1 MRKLILLLALLPL
14 AAFARDWNVDMAKSG
29 LGFDGT
35 YQGGAF
41 AGKFGKFS
49 AQIPYDET
57 DLAQSKFDV
66 TVQLASVDTGSGERD
81 QTLAT
86 ADFFDTAKFPQAH
99 FVTSAFN
106 RGADGGVIALGT
118 LTIRD
123 QNKPVA
129 LKVKFAATGGATTLD
144 VSTTLN
150 RMDFGLGTSGDW
162 ADISTN
168 INVHGHLVLTPK

>member
-49 AQIPYDET
+49 AQIAYDET
-57 DLAQSKFDV
+57 NLAQSKFDV

-86 ADFFDTAKFPQAH
+86 ADFFDSAKFPQAH
-99 FVTSAFN
+99 FVTNAFN

-123 QNKPVA
+123 QSKPVT
-129 LKVKFAATGGATTLD
+129 LKVKFAVSGGANTLD
-144 VSTTLN
+144 VGTTLN
-150 RMDFGLGTSGDW
+150 RLDFGLGTSDDW
-162 ADISTN
+162 ADISRD

>member
-1 MRKLILLLALLPL
+1 MRIFILCLMLLP
-14 AAFARDWNVDMAKSG
+14 AIASARDWNVDMAKSG

-41 AGKFGKFS
+41 AGKFGKWT
-49 AQIPYDET
+49 AAIGYDET
-57 DLAQSKFDV
+57 DLAHAKFDV

-86 ADFFDTAKFPQAH
+86 PDFFDTAKFPQAH
-99 FVTSAFN
+99 FVTANFN
-106 RGADGGVIALGT
+106 RGADGGVVASGT

-123 QNKPVA
+123 QSKPVT
-129 LKVKFAATGGATTLD
+129 LKVKFAVSNGLTTMD
-144 VSTTLN
+144 VATTLN
-150 RMDFGLGTSGDW
+150 RMDFGLGTSSDW
-162 ADISTN
+162 ADISQQ

>member
-35 YQGGAF
+35 YQNGPF
-41 AGKFGKFS
+41 AGMFKKWQAAIS
-49 AQIPYDET
+49 YDEN
-57 DLAQSKFDV
+57 DLAKAKFDV
-66 TVQLASVDTGSGERD
+66 TVDLASVDTGSGERD

-86 ADFFDTAKFPQAH
+86 ADFFDTAKFPHAH
-99 FVTSAFN
+99 FVTNAFN

-123 QNKPVA
+123 QSKPVT
-129 LKVKFAATGGATTLD
+129 LKVKFAVSGGATTLD
-144 VSTTLN
+144 VGTTLN
-150 RMDFGLGTSGDW
+150 RMDFGLGASSDW

-168 INVHGHLVLTPK
+168 INVHGHLVLVPK

>member
-1 MRKLILLLALLPL
+1 MRTFILCLLLLPV

-29 LGFDGT
+29 LGFDGI

-41 AGKFGKFS
+41 AGKF
-49 AQIPYDET
+49 AH
-57 DLAQSKFDV
+57 AKFDV

-86 ADFFDTAKFPQAH
+86 SEFFDTAKFPQAH
-99 FVTSAFN
+99 FVTNAFN

-123 QNKPVA
+123 QSKPVA

-144 VSTTLN
+144 VNTTLN
-150 RMDFGLGTSGDW
+150 RLDFGLGASGDW
-162 ADISTN
+162 ADISRD
-168 INVHGHLVLTPK
+168 INVHGHLVLMPK

>member
-1 MRKLILLLALLPL
+1 LLPV

-29 LGFDGT
+29 LGFDGI

-41 AGKFGKFS
+41 AGKFTKWS
-49 AQIPYDET
+49 AAISYDET
-57 DLAQSKFDV
+57 DLAHAKFDV

-86 ADFFDTAKFPQAH
+86 SEFFDTAKFPQAH
-99 FVTSAFN
+99 FVTNAFN

-123 QNKPVA
+123 QSKPVA

-144 VSTTLN
+144 VNTTLN
-150 RMDFGLGTSGDW
+150 RLDFGLGASGDW
-162 ADISTN
+162 ADISRD
-168 INVHGHLVLTPK
+168 INVHGHLVLMPK

>member
-1 MRKLILLLALLPL
+1 MRKWILLLALLPL
-14 AAFARDWNVDMAKSG
+14 AAFARDWNVDMARSG

-41 AGKFGKFS
+41 AGKFAKFS
-49 AQIPYDET
+49 AQIAYDET
-57 DLAQSKFDV
+57 DLAHSKFDV

-86 ADFFDTAKFPQAH
+86 ADFFDIAKFPQAH
-99 FVTSAFN
+99 FVTNAFN

-118 LTIRD
+118 LTLRD
-123 QNKPVA
+123 QSKPVA
-129 LKVKFAATGGATTLD
+129 LKVKYAATGGATTLD

-150 RMDFGLGTSGDW
+150 RLDFGLGTSDDW
-162 ADISTN
+162 ADISRD
-168 INVHGHLVLTPK
+168 INVHGHLVLTQK

>member
-1 MRKLILLLALLPL
+1 MRKIMLLLALLPL
-14 AAFARDWNVDMAKSG
+14 CAFARDWNVDMAKSS

-49 AQIPYDET
+49 AGITYDET
-57 DLAQSKFDV
+57 DLDHAKFDV
-66 TVQLASVDTGSGERD
+66 TVDLGSVDTGSGERD

-106 RGADGGVIALGT
+106 RGADGGVIAQGM

-123 QNKPVA
+123 QSKPVMLA
-129 LKVKFAATGGATTLD
+129 VKFAVNGGATTLD
-144 VSTTLN
+144 VNTTLE
-150 RMDFGLGTSGDW
+150 RMDFGLGTSSDW
-162 ADISTN
+162 ADIGRK

>member
-41 AGKFGKFS
+41 AGKFAKFS
-49 AQIPYDET
+49 AQIAYDEN
-57 DLAQSKFDV
+57 DLAHAKFDV

-86 ADFFDTAKFPQAH
+86 ADFFDTGKFPQAH

-123 QNKPVA
+123 QSKPVT

-144 VSTTLN
+144 VDATLN
-150 RMDFGLGTSGDW
+150 RLDFGLGTSGDW
-162 ADISTN
+162 ADISAN
-168 INVHGHLVLTPK
+168 INVHGHLLLMPK